1 MTNATGKKNLIKLNR
16 SAYLKKWRA
25 ENPEY
30 FKIYYSKHKKEFCEK
45 SKEYRD
51 SKKGQ
56 AVIQVYEQTK
66 ERKEQKKTYADSLM
80 KAKKEL
86 EKIKKRGKV

>member
-1 MTNATGKKNLIKLNR
+1 MTNATGKKNLNKLNR
-16 SAYLKKWRA
+16 SEYLKKWRA
-25 ENPEY
+25 ENPDY
-30 FKIYYSKHKKEFCEK
+30 FKTYYKKHRAKFCAK
-45 SKEYRD
+45 SKQYRD

-80 KAKKEL
+80 KAKKDL